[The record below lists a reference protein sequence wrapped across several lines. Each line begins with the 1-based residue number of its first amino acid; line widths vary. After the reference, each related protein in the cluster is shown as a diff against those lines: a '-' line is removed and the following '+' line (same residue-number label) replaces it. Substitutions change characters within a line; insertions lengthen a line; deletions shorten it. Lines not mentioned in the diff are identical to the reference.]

1 MIGGR
6 KMNRKQRKNNEA
18 AGPRKIVVA
27 TQPQSAASEQFRT
40 IRTNIMYSS
49 IDQPIRSVLFTSAMP
64 GAGKST
70 VAANMAIAY
79 AQAGKKTLL
88 LDADLRRP
96 TSHYT
101 FEVLNQKGLSTA
113 IVKEVP
119 LETLIRSTEFE
130 KLDLITSGPIPPN
143 PSELLSSRRME
154 QFMNDLAIHYE
165 MIIIDSPP
173 LLSVTDAQLLSKRSD
188 GVVLVTNVEDNN
200 RDQLLEAKDLLYK
213 ADANIIGLV
222 LNNRDMKQGAS
233 GQYYYYRAAS
243 ES

>member
-6 KMNRKQRKNNEA
+6 KMNRKQKNNEA

-49 IDQPIRSVLFTSAMP
+49 IDQPIRSVLFTSATP
-64 GAGKST
+64 GTGKST
-70 VAANMAIAY
+70 VVANMAIAY

-200 RDQLLEAKDLLYK
+200 RDQLLEAKDLLHK